1 MAIQDIRHKGLKRL
15 FEDDDARALPANLA
29 GKLRDM
35 LAAIDTASAV
45 EEIALFPGWRLHRLK
60 GNLAGHWSLTVTGN
74 WRLVFRFENGDAFDL
89 DLVDYH

>member
-1 MAIQDIRHKGLKRL
+1 MAIQGIRHKGLKRL
-15 FEDDDARALPANLA
+15 FEDGDARALPANLA
-29 GKLRDM
+29 DKLRDM

-60 GNLAGHWSLTVTGN
+60 GNLAGQWSLTVTGN